1 MKKVKLL
8 KDQANALSVLYVEDE
23 IELRKSVTEF
33 LNNFFSTV
41 EEAEDGL
48 VGLEKYKSFK
58 DRTGSYFDIVIAD
71 INMPHMN
78 GIELCKNVRSL
89 NKDQPII
96 ILSAHNDSSNLLSL
110 VNINIDYFVLKPIDY
125 DSFINILFKVC
136 REVNDYKLLSQYYH
150 DTESLTDE
158 LSAKNI
164 QLEKTISYY
173 KKEIELLKET
183 PNIVDTKEEIQAE
196 MEEVK
201 SEEELPSNNKI
212 EVSKREKKVDTS
224 VINSMHY
231 EDHQKISAIE
241 FLEEFEVEASLID
254 DLNENEHEAQN
265 LLYAEVEL
273 TQEMLT
279 SFGKVLTY
287 YTHFLNET
295 IEFKDLSYSISA
307 LVEVLN
313 SVHISEIDTKVQST
327 LKNYMTGI
335 IDDMANWKNIIFIEK
350 NTPDI
355 HYLDASLLDNCSEI
369 ELLIHPPQKDPNAS
383 DDDDDDDLEFF

>member
-23 IELRKSVTEF
+23 LELRKGVIAF
-33 LNNFFSTV
+33 LNNFFSKV

-48 VGLEKYKSFK
+48 SGLSKYKSFK
-58 DRTGSYFDIVIAD
+58 EVSGQYFDIVIAD
-71 INMPHMN
+71 INMPNMN
-78 GIELCKNVRSL
+78 GVEMCKEIRSI
-89 NKDQPII
+89 NKSQPIVI
-96 ILSAHNDSSNLLSL
+96 MSAHNDSANLLSL
-110 VNINIDYFVLKPIDY
+110 VNINIDYFVLKPIEY
-125 DSFINILFKVC
+125 ESLINILFKVS
-136 REVNDYKLLSQYYH
+136 REINDYKLLSHYYH
-150 DTESLTDE
+150 DTEALTDE

-164 QLEKTISYY
+164 QLEKTILHY
-173 KKEIELLKET
+173 KKEIELLKNDSPKIAKEK
-183 PNIVDTKEEIQAE
+183 IVP
-196 MEEVK
+196 EVK
-201 SEEELPSNNKI
+201 EDKI
-212 EVSKREKKVDTS
+212 EIVKREKTVDTS
-224 VINSMHY
+224 IINKMHY

-241 FLEEFEVEASLID
+241 FLEEFEVEQSLID
-254 DLNENEHEAQN
+254 DLNENENEAQN

-273 TQEMLT
+273 TQEMIS
-279 SFGKVLTY
+279 SFAKVLTY

-313 SVHISEIDTKVQST
+313 NVEISDIDSSIQST

-335 IDDMANWKNIIFIEK
+335 IDDMSNWKKVIFIDK

-369 ELLIHPPQKDPNAS
+369 ELLIHPPEKDPNANE
-383 DDDDDDDLEFF
+383 DDDDDLEFF